1 MPVTRRMPSIGM
13 SKGSGPAAVFQV
25 LSARLGDGYEQTAA
39 AGLNHIGRRFRCVWR
54 GISATDA
61 ETLQTFFDERGG
73 TEPFLSPDPAPP
85 DMGAD
90 RQWRCARYTGPVWVS
105 ATTRDMQ
112 AELIEDFTP

>member
-1 MPVTRRMPSIGM
+1 MPATIRLPAIGM

-39 AGLNHIGRRFRCVWR
+39 AGLNHVGRRFRCVWR
-54 GISATDA
+54 GISAADA
-61 ETLQTFFDERGG
+61 ETLKAFFEARAGH
-73 TEPFLSPDPAPP
+73 EPFLSPNPAPP
-85 DMGAD
+85 DMDPD